1 MYHRLLVNLFGGS
14 IMQQPPNQR
23 PSQPQ
28 WQPLP
33 PQQQYSQYPPQPEQY
48 QQPPQ
53 LQQPQMQPSPK
64 VRPPKKQSPWAWLIG
79 GLLVGTI
86 FGYAIHV
93 PGASSPTPSTTSTTP
108 VTQATSQAPTQAA
121 VTPTPTHAPK
131 WTTFQTFNG
140 SGSKHTATFTA
151 PADWKILWTCNPTSF
166 AIPYNVIIEVD
177 NASDGSTLD
186 LPVNT
191 TCKAGNTSDSSE
203 EHQGG
208 SVFLNV
214 TSEGD
219 WTIQVQEL
227 K

>member
-1 MYHRLLVNLFGGS
+1 
-14 IMQQPPNQR
+14 MQFQPPSNQGT
-23 PSQPQ
+23 
-28 WQPLP
+28 
-33 PQQQYSQYPPQPEQY
+33 PQPEQY

-53 LQQPQMQPSPK
+53 FQQLQMQPPPK
-64 VRPPKKQSPWAWLIG
+64 ARPPKKQPPWAWLIG
-79 GLLVGTI
+79 GILVGTI

-93 PGASSPTPSTTSTTP
+93 PGASSFAPATSTTP
-108 VTQATSQAPTQAA
+108 VAQATSQPTHAA
-121 VTPTPTHAPK
+121 VTPTPTHTPK
-131 WTTFQTFNG
+131 WTTVQTFNG

-151 PADWKILWTCNPTSF
+151 PADWKILWTCNPASF